1 MDNIESILAVRTNKI
16 EQVLRVKEKWL
27 RAGTTTIPNIVI
39 ADRTISSN
47 AKLLFIVLCM
57 HRFNKDY
64 CYPSYELIEQETG
77 WSKPTISRSI
87 KELEDIGV
95 VTVKRTGRAN
105 VIEFDFGSLDKRVD
119 EVTKRLREHRLKAGS
134 FQD

>member
-1 MDNIESILAVRTNKI
+1 MDAIKSLLSSRSNQI

-27 RAGTTTIPNIVI
+27 RAGTTTIPNVMI
-39 ADRTISSN
+39 ADKTVSSN
-47 AKLLFIVLCM
+47 AKLLFVVLCM

-105 VIEFDFGSLDKRVD
+105 MIEFDFAALDKRVD
-119 EVTKRLREHRLKAGS
+119 EVTKRLREHRAKAGV
-134 FQD
+134 FHD